1 MKRIKRVKIDL
12 DVANVPTFIADA
24 RTIKIKMEGDS
35 AFDTLDTKIALLNTA
50 INTLESA
57 NNAYLLAQQT
67 VEQKSSELADAKD
80 TVEAI
85 LSILGAGVENVAE
98 GETSVV
104 LRSGFDVQ
112 AERVPV
118 GPLTPPQNLVAR
130 MSNLEGGMDL
140 RWRTVHGA
148 RSYIIETQ
156 VEGTTEWVHS
166 GMTTRVSFNLAG
178 LQSGKKYR
186 VRVRALGASGLGP
199 WSDEAMKMAA

>member
-12 DVANVPTFIADA
+12 DVANVPGFIADA
-24 RTIKIKMEGDS
+24 RTIKTKMEGDT
-35 AFDTLDTKIALLNTA
+35 AFDTLDTKIALLGTS
-50 INTLESA
+50 INTLEGA

-67 VEQKSSELADAKD
+67 VEQKSAELADAKA

-112 AERVPV
+112 AERTPV

-130 MSNLEGGMDL
+130 MSDLQGGMDL

-156 VEGTTEWVHS
+156 LEGATEWVQS
-166 GMTTRVSFNLAG
+166 GMTTRVSFSLSG
-178 LQSGKKYR
+178 LLSGKKYR

-199 WSDEAMKMAA
+199 WSDEAVKMAA